1 MTSIPMIDLFT
12 ILFVLVDDWYKT
24 EGIKLLRG
32 KAGTK
37 PEFTD
42 SEMIMLMLVQEYIP
56 ETSKYSSYVIAR
68 TSSDTP

>member
-12 ILFVLVDDWYKT
+12 IVFVLVDDWYKS

-32 KAGTK
+32 KAEAK

-42 SEMIMLMLVQEYIP
+42 SEMITLMLVQESFRGDLNILQM
-56 ETSKYSSYVIAR
+56 
-68 TSSDTP
+68 